1 MMITGSEPFNNPGS
15 DFLWWRDGIIYQIYP
30 RSFADTNSDGVGDLN
45 GITEKLDHI
54 AALGVDAIW
63 ISPINPSPMY
73 DFGYD
78 ASDYENIDPVFG
90 NLMDFDRL
98 IAEAHRRRIR
108 VVMDLVLNH
117 TSHLHPWFIAS
128 RSNRDDPKRD
138 WYIWKDVG
146 PSGRLPNNWQ
156 STFGGRAW
164 ELDPRTGQVYYHQFL
179 KEQPDLNWRNPQV
192 RERIYQV
199 LRFWLNRGVDG
210 FRLDVVM
217 SYFKDSHFR
226 NNPANLFGLYAFD
239 RQVHKYDFDQPEVI
253 SVLQDFRAVLDEYPE
268 RMAVGEVIDLDMA
281 LRYVGR
287 NKLHLAFNFDF
298 LRQPWNPALFHRS
311 ILRYIRHLPSDAQ
324 PCFVLGN
331 HDVNRFPSRFGAGI
345 DSDNRT
351 KVAAT
356 LLLTLPG
363 TPFIYYGEEI
373 GMQNTPI
380 PRAEI
385 QDPPGRRFWPFYK
398 GRDPVRTPMQWT
410 AEKNSGFTTGIPWL
424 RLNKDFHIRNVTTQ
438 NANPESVLNYYKK
451 MINLRKI
458 TPSLRQGSYQ
468 PVTEKP
474 TRVLAY
480 LRQYSSENCLVI
492 LNFKNRNVN
501 FLIPKPPMDTVW
513 DLRLSSRRAEPV
525 RSTGGE
531 FKLRPLEACIF
542 SAIQS

>member
-54 AALGVDAIW
+54 ATLGVDAIW

-78 ASDYENIDPVFG
+78 VSDYESIDPVFG

-138 WYIWKDVG
+138 WYIWNDVG

-164 ELDPRTGQVYYHQFL
+164 EFDPRTGQVYYHQFL

-217 SYFKDSHFR
+217 SYFKDSQFR
-226 NNPANLFGLYAFD
+226 NNPVKLFGLYAFD
-239 RQVHKYDFDQPEVI
+239 RQIHKYDLDQPEVI
-253 SVLQDFRAVLDEYPE
+253 SVLQDFREVLDEYPE

-287 NKLHLAFNFDF
+287 DKLHLAFNFDF
-298 LRQPWNPALFHRS
+298 LRQPWNAALFHRS
-311 ILRYIRHLPSDAQ
+311 ILRYIRRLPSDAQ

-345 DSDNRT
+345 HSDNRT

-380 PRAEI
+380 PRADI

-398 GRDPVRTPMQWT
+398 GRDPARTPMQWT
-410 AEKNSGFTTGIPWL
+410 ADKNSGFTTGIPWL
-424 RLNKDFHIRNVTTQ
+424 RLNKDFQIRNVSTQ
-438 NANPESVLNYYKK
+438 NANPESILNYYKK
-451 MINLRKI
+451 MISLRRI

-468 PVTEKP
+468 PVTGKP
-474 TRVLAY
+474 SQVLAY

-492 LNFKNRNVN
+492 LNFKNRNIN
-501 FLIPKPPMDTVW
+501 FLIPQPPADTVW

-525 RSTGGE
+525 RSSGGE
-531 FKLRPLEACIF
+531 FTLHPLEACIF
-542 SAIQS
+542 SAIQR